1 MHWVYVV
8 TACLASTA
16 VAVFRDEAYQIDYH
30 HALLGLPLQ
39 ETTFLH
45 QPYAESKAS
54 LIYTFTEE
62 GVIGAV
68 NPSNGEIVWRQKPDE
83 SYAAPDLRRVLK
95 AGKGEDTVV
104 SAAGRDVSAWS
115 STDGRVV
122 WKQEFDGRVVDL
134 EVLEMPLSAAQ
145 AGKDSILLLQTA
157 IKPEVHRL
165 DAHGGGVKWSFLD
178 ERYA

>member
-1 MHWVYVV
+1 MLWIYAV

-16 VAVFRDEAYQIDYH
+16 VAVFRDEAYQVDYH

-39 ETTFLH
+39 ETTFFH
-45 QPYAESKAS
+45 QPYAGSKAS

-62 GVIGAV
+62 GVVGAV
-68 NPSNGEIVWRQKPDE
+68 NPSSGDIVWRQKPEE

-95 AGKGEDTVV
+95 AGKGEDTVL

-122 WKQEFDGRVVDL
+122 WQKDFDGRVADID
-134 EVLEMPLSAAQ
+134 VLEMPLSDTQ
-145 AGKDSILLLQTA
+145 AGKDSIMVLQTA
-157 IKPEVHRL
+157 IGPVVHRL
-165 DAHGGGVKWSFLD
+165 DAHDGGVKWIYSD
-178 ERYA
+178 ERYG